1 MSHPT
6 DLFKLYSVKAL
17 WLCTSLLPALAQALA
32 TPTPNALTDPYD
44 ILSYTANQNVGVF
57 NHNSKEL
64 DLKLA
69 FERALVFATQE
80 PEWLPA
86 VRLAVDTLKTSA
98 SRAAYAAS
106 LPAKI
111 QTALRLGDSAA
122 LLATIRRLHQTPG
135 GDAILLALTQKS
147 PGLDYDYIRSQLDD
161 DAASQ
166 QVINYLNQTL
176 FGYE

>member
-1 MSHPT
+1 
-6 DLFKLYSVKAL
+6 
-17 WLCTSLLPALAQALA
+17 
-32 TPTPNALTDPYD
+32 
-44 ILSYTANQNVGVF
+44 
-57 NHNSKEL
+57 
-64 DLKLA
+64 
-69 FERALVFATQE
+69 
-80 PEWLPA
+80 
-86 VRLAVDTLKTSA
+86 
-98 SRAAYAAS
+98 
-106 LPAKI
+106 PAKI

-147 PGLDYDYIRSQLDD
+147 PGLDYDYIRARLGD